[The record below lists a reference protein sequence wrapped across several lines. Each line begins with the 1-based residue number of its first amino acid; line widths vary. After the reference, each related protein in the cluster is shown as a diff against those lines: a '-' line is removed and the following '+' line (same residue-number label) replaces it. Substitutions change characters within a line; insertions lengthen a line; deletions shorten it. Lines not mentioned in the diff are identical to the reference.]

1 MFVGVPKEV
10 KTDENRVAMT
20 PAGVRELVHA
30 GHIVLVEAGAG
41 AGSMISDERY
51 LAAGAKIVDLAE
63 EVWATSELVVKVKEP
78 IESEYRF
85 LGLNQAQV
93 LFTFLHLAA
102 SRTCLDALIQSDSVA
117 IAYETVRTPDNSLP
131 LLRPMS
137 EVAGRMAPM
146 VAATHLMRPGGGRG
160 VLMSGVPGVAPA
172 RVVVIGGGVAGLS
185 AATIARGMH
194 AHVQI
199 LDKNL
204 DLLRSIDHHFD
215 GAVETVASNMHS
227 LEEACL
233 EADIVIG
240 SVLNVGAKAP
250 KLVSRDLASR
260 MRHGSVL
267 VDISVDQGGCFEATR
282 PTTHSDPVIFED
294 GCVYYCVAN
303 MPGATPATS
312 TQALANATLPYCI
325 ELANL
330 GWRAAARRNES
341 LREGI
346 NVVHGAITFGPV
358 AEAHGLVSCD
368 IAQFVGESTS

>member
-1 MFVGVPKEV
+1 MFVGVPREI

-20 PAGVRELVHA
+20 PAGVRELVHS
-30 GHIVLVEAGAG
+30 GHTVLVEAGAG
-41 AGSMISDERY
+41 AGSMITDERY
-51 LAAGAKIVDLAE
+51 VAAGAKIADLAE
-63 EVWATSELVVKVKEP
+63 EVWARSELIVKVKEP
-78 IESEYRF
+78 IASEYPF
-85 LGLNQAQV
+85 LGINPNQA

-102 SRTCLDALIQSDSVA
+102 SRSCLDALIAAGNVA
-117 IAYETVRTPDNSLP
+117 IAYETVRMTDGSLP

-194 AHVQI
+194 AQVQV

-215 GAVETVASNMHS
+215 GAVETVASNMHN

-240 SVLNVGAKAP
+240 AVLNVGAKAP

-312 TQALANATLPYCI
+312 TQALANATLPYCV
-325 ELANL
+325 ELANM
-330 GWRAAARRNES
+330 GWRSAARKIPA
-341 LREGI
+341 LREGV
-346 NVVHGAITFGPV
+346 NVVDGMITYGPV
-358 AEAHGLVSCD
+358 AQAHGLVSTD
-368 IAQFVGESTS
+368 IAQFIAS

>member
-1 MFVGVPKEV
+1 
-10 KTDENRVAMT
+10 R
-20 PAGVRELVHA
+20 
-30 GHIVLVEAGAG
+30 
-41 AGSMISDERY
+41 SD
-51 LAAGAKIVDLAE
+51 
-63 EVWATSELVVKVKEP
+63 LVVKVKEP
-78 IESEYRF
+78 VASEYPL
-85 LGLNQAQV
+85 LGISRGQV

-102 SRTCLDALIQSDSVA
+102 SRQCLDALIRANNVA
-117 IAYETVRTPDNSLP
+117 IAYETVRTMDSSLP

-172 RVVVIGGGVAGLS
+172 RVVVIGGGVAGLA

-194 AHVQI
+194 SHVQI

-215 GAVETVASNMHS
+215 GAVETVASNMHN

-240 SVLNVGAKAP
+240 AVLNVGAKAP

-303 MPGATPATS
+303 MPGATPVTS
-312 TQALANATLPYCI
+312 TQSLANATLPYCV
-325 ELANL
+325 ELANR
-330 GWRAAARRNES
+330 GWKAAIRQDAA
-341 LREGI
+341 LREGV
-346 NVVHGAITFGPV
+346 NVVNGTITYGPV
-358 AEAHGLVSCD
+358 AQAHGLASSD
-368 IAQFVGESTS
+368 IAEFIAESTP

>member
-1 MFVGVPKEV
+1 MFVGVPKEI

-20 PAGVRELVHA
+20 PAGVRELVHS
-30 GHIVLVEAGAG
+30 GHTVLVEGGAG
-41 AGSMISDERY
+41 AGSMIADERY
-51 LAAGAKIVDLAE
+51 VAAGAKIADSAE
-63 EVWATSELVVKVKEP
+63 EVWTRCELIVKVKEP
-78 IESEYRF
+78 IASEYPL
-85 LGLNQAQV
+85 LGINPNQV

-102 SRTCLDALIQSDSVA
+102 SRPCLDALIAAGNVA
-117 IAYETVRTPDNSLP
+117 IAYETVRMADGALP

-194 AHVQI
+194 ARVQI

-215 GAVETVASNMHS
+215 GAVETVASNMHT

-240 SVLNVGAKAP
+240 AVLNVGAKAP

-282 PTTHSDPVIFED
+282 PTTHSDPVLFED

-312 TQALANATLPYCI
+312 TQALANATLPYCV

-330 GWRAAARRNES
+330 GWRAASRNS
-341 LREGI
+341 PALREGV
-346 NVVHGAITFGPV
+346 NVVGGTITCAPV
-358 AEAHGLVSCD
+358 AEAHGLVSAD
-368 IAQFVGESTS
+368 VAGFIDL